1 METLGMIMLGAG
13 VILLILGI
21 FVFKD
26 KPARRVEH

>member
-13 VILLILGI
+13 ALLLILGI

-26 KPARRVEH
+26 KPSRNVEH